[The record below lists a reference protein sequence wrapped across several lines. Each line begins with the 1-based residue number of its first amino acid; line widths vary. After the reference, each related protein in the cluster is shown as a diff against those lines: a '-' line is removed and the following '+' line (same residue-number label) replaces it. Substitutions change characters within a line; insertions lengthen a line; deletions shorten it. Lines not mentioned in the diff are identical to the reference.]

1 MIRRSSPVIH
11 QGSSTPQILQ
21 NSSNPGTCPE
31 WIPIKRKTKPGKM
44 YPKMSL
50 KRTNPRIKP
59 ASRSVQDVFSA
70 IGPLYHLNLAS
81 ETKRTSAP
89 AISDIFC
96 ASPYAR
102 LWRGSRSKGRV
113 GQPWSRAF
121 REMAIRDLFEDNA
134 QVF

>member
-89 AISDIFC
+89 VISDIFLRITIRQTL
-96 ASPYAR
+96 AR
-102 LWRGSRSKGRV
+102 VTKQRAGGPALVACLQGDGDTRSLRG
-113 GQPWSRAF
+113 
-121 REMAIRDLFEDNA
+121 
-134 QVF
+134 